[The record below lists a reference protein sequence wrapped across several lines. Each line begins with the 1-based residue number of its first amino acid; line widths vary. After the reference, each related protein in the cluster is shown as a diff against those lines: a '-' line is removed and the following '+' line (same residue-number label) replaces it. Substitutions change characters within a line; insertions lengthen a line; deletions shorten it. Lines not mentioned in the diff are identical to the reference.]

1 MRGVFDIVGPIMI
14 GPSSSHTAGAARLGR
29 MAHIILG
36 EQPVTAIIE
45 LHGSFAQTYRGHGT
59 DKALVAG
66 LLGLAAD
73 DERLKTALEMAKNA
87 GMAVSFVMK
96 DFGDVHP
103 NTAALSLTGASGRKV
118 KVVGASVGGGNIM
131 ITEINGYAVE
141 LTGEYYTLITIHR
154 DRPGV
159 IALVTHL
166 LAQEGVNI
174 AFMRV
179 SRHERGAQALMIL
192 ETDQPIPEH
201 ALEVVRHVA
210 AIEVAMLVP
219 PV

>member
-14 GPSSSHTAGAARLGR
+14 GPSSSHTAGAARLGK

-36 EQPVTAIIE
+36 EQPVEAVIE

-66 LLGLAAD
+66 LLGLSAD
-73 DERLKTALEMAKNA
+73 DERLKTALDMAQDA
-87 GMAVSFVMK
+87 GMTVKFTIK
-96 DFGDVHP
+96 DLGDVHP
-103 NTAALSLTGASGRKV
+103 NTAALSLIGASGRKV
-118 KVVGASVGGGNIM
+118 RVIGSSVGGGNIM
-131 ITEINGYAVE
+131 ITDINGYAVE

-166 LAQEGVNI
+166 LAQEGVNV

-192 ETDQPIPEH
+192 EADQPIPEH
-201 ALEVVRHVA
+201 ALEVVQHVA
-210 AIEVAMLVP
+210 AIDVAMLVP